1 MHEIKDLSELIEI
14 AKKINSGEYDLTS
27 ISVEPEHA
35 LFEIVQFFNEAIKKL
50 STIKNAVEDSY
61 EDLPVF
67 EKVLKEV
74 VSDTKKASEKLL
86 NLTDNVNFN
95 INEIRENL
103 DILKQYVNKGDFKR
117 SMGIV
122 DRLVDKTT
130 EGQDIS
136 FDMIATLEFQD
147 INKQK
152 IDKLLKIVSDLERR
166 LTDLIVKLGLKTN
179 KIDVETLNKIEQE
192 GNILSNQDLV
202 NQLLKEFGL

>member
-1 MHEIKDLSELIEI
+1 
-14 AKKINSGEYDLTS
+14 
-27 ISVEPEHA
+27 

-50 STIKNAVEDSY
+50 STIKDAVEDSY

-74 VSDTKKASEKLL
+74 IADTKKASEKLL

-95 INEIRENL
+95 INEIRENMDL
-103 DILKQYVNKGDFKR
+103 LKQCVNRGDFKK
-117 SMGIV
+117 SMGII
-122 DRLVDKTT
+122 DRLVDKTI

-152 IDKLLKIVSDLERR
+152 IDKLLKIVTDLERR
-166 LTDLIVKLGLKTN
+166 LTDLIVKLGLKLT
-179 KIDVETLNKIEQE
+179 K
-192 GNILSNQDLV
+192 
-202 NQLLKEFGL
+202 